1 MLTLLA
7 FAFWFSMKLAEK
19 PLENE
24 MELVPHP
31 HIARVAE
38 EETV

>member
-1 MLTLLA
+1 
-7 FAFWFSMKLAEK
+7 MKLAEK